1 MRHKRSTMPIL
12 EDHKSHYHD
21 GGDKVYSY
29 STVILE
35 RHSGMTIGNATY
47 YSQSTLRHQ
56 QKVNAFTADVVL
68 SDVPQGT
75 KGLLL
80 VAAERG
86 LVETGLITIS
96 AEHGMTTPFIR
107 KVQHANPN

>member
-1 MRHKRSTMPIL
+1 MRHKRSTMPML
-12 EDHKSHYHD
+12 YDHLNHHRD
-21 GGDKVYSY
+21 TGDRVLSY
-29 STVILE
+29 DTCILE
-35 RHSGMTIGNATY
+35 RCKGLTIGNVTY